1 MVFPK
6 LLSQALSAVAA
17 PGSRERLEFGA
28 SNREPRN
35 PNHRHWAAL
44 LWTIWTSE
52 PGPTGHI
59 YSHHLHTNV
68 HEFLRVC
75 NSPRLEVAQAQW
87 GHGAWSCWTRG
98 EEFARVKFSR
108 KIVGNGVIVGKSYP
122 SIHIIRYWYFRAQNP
137 IPLQLHTVE
146 ASFLR
151 MWTISSFNS
160 EMMPDSAALL
170 QGILNGFDDILVDS
184 SAPRAVASMDSDGLA
199 WELLL
204 VTRCFFCDV
213 WGPLMGGLHASQLCW
228 DVFVVSTCF
237 KFKWLQIQ

>member
-1 MVFPK
+1 ME
-6 LLSQALSAVAA
+6 LSL
-17 PGSRERLEFGA
+17 
-28 SNREPRN
+28 
-35 PNHRHWAAL
+35 
-44 LWTIWTSE
+44 T
-52 PGPTGHI
+52 
-59 YSHHLHTNV
+59 
-68 HEFLRVC
+68 
-75 NSPRLEVAQAQW
+75 
-87 GHGAWSCWTRG
+87 
-98 EEFARVKFSR
+98 K
-108 KIVGNGVIVGKSYP
+108 VIQI
-122 SIHIIRYWYFRAQNP
+122 SISFVIGYFRAQNP

-204 VTRCFFCDV
+204 VTRCFFRDV

-228 DVFVVSTCF
+228 DVFVVLTCF
-237 KFKWLQIQ
+237 KFDWLQIRIPSLHMLNSGKPSYGSGKPLSLQLNPIHADVVLGNDLSWLGFFWVLGSNTNCLKKNTLEGDHQAYHQEYPMIFV